1 MVNQGILA
9 KQNLVVN
16 GSFELILTNW
26 VRHPRNSPWITV
38 SSQMYNGTPINTL
51 AAGYAA
57 SISQEIVAPITPGQ
71 DARYVL
77 KFLCESRHEGIA
89 LVRLASAN
97 MEPVDIPI
105 LPGNQRNTGQPLD
118 FVPAEYEIALPSTFI
133 AGDIL
138 TFSLTS
144 PTSGPG
150 DYHLLVYLSGVAIE
164 LHLGPLKLKEFVLDG
179 QPHSPTSLVPLCLGA
194 ENTET
199 HMLSFQVD
207 NGNIWEGTAYS
218 LEFGSNPDGAVVA
231 YPDAS
236 IDHPLHEG
244 RALSCPAL
252 NLSAPHAMTLTLW
265 NQYHA
270 APFLLQASLWH
281 HRLDFLQVLPA
292 AYFPVLA
299 LNQSVR
305 LGVQVAS
312 FYTRQMLE
320 GVPVTW
326 TVAGRL
332 IQVNVTTGADGWAY
346 LDYWPDAAG
355 VFNIVASVPSLFYR
369 SGVVTQS
376 LEVNVLATDPWDEV
390 MAIVADKPEPWALK
404 AGWPNRGA
412 DYDLRITVPAVLVE
426 TEMSL
431 GWTGDSQEQL
441 EVGVSPQ
448 IDESVPITPSRELR
462 WRMRSGDV
470 LDGRFHLNLTCSKL
484 LLPSADKLMRLA
496 RNELE
501 IGRVIE
507 ADKTCVVDELESATV
522 QVEVVHRVTAGDGDP
537 VLGALAKWM
546 LPDGTIVHSTTG
558 AGGWTSVSYQ
568 PTSAGDHS
576 VVVQIQAHPDAMPIE
591 HTFVISAIATSRWK
605 SEVTF
610 LLDGVEVQRNT
621 LGVLCRR
628 GHSHTLK
635 VLPNA
640 GSAWI
645 DKKISLNWRSGDPD
659 IGLVISDPG
668 TSKTLVAE
676 GVEWTLASEA
686 ASSLSRQFQV
696 EFGLEG
702 EPTVRELSGRLV
714 HVDLKEDL
722 SLLLDQVSRPL
733 TGQPFDPC
741 LGAVHSFKVLPYP
754 LSPLLGLNI
763 WLKLTGTPLD
773 QLGASINPAPDQPH
787 PLDAGGVRWELNFI
801 DAVAGLFNLIVSVP
815 ELDFVADATP
825 MKLDH
830 NKLRLATLSD
840 PAVDP
845 VIGLDT
851 AWIWAWVVSHFT
863 GKPVAGAPVNWEAEG
878 KSTEVKTDA
887 EGASGFAFVPNSSG
901 EHLVTGS
908 IVSPFDGFK
917 EARSTS
923 TTALPSDPWGEV
935 RGSMD
940 GLTAVPV
947 GQQTYFPRRKAQHS
961 LEVSAPAGNALI
973 GRKLTLGMGGN
984 GPSKLGFVFA
994 TPNMLGLAQA
1004 FHGNLRYPFSVGD
1017 LTDGSCTFRLG
1028 AERLARLSPPMHM
1041 SVGKGD
1047 QVLTI
1052 SAANRAAPILY
1063 WGEAFVGFVR
1073 VLSSISGKAMVGVE
1087 VNCSGE
1093 NGETLTSVTDYYGNA
1108 KVRFVP
1114 KVPGQ
1119 SAVICSVGTGA
1130 SSQSVT
1136 LPYELLEPREIA
1148 SLTSPDTSGP
1158 VGTRVSAEIQVVS
1171 ARNGQPLQNVEV
1183 KWAFLDLVLRP
1194 STTDGAGKAMVE
1206 FGLPNMN
1213 RALLEAT
1220 VVGGLAGWV
1229 GEHLEFR
1236 VVPNV

>member
-1 MVNQGILA
+1 
-9 KQNLVVN
+9 
-16 GSFELILTNW
+16 
-26 VRHPRNSPWITV
+26 
-38 SSQMYNGTPINTL
+38 
-51 AAGYAA
+51 
-57 SISQEIVAPITPGQ
+57 
-71 DARYVL
+71 
-77 KFLCESRHEGIA
+77 
-89 LVRLASAN
+89 
-97 MEPVDIPI
+97 
-105 LPGNQRNTGQPLD
+105 
-118 FVPAEYEIALPSTFI
+118 
-133 AGDIL
+133 
-138 TFSLTS
+138 
-144 PTSGPG
+144 
-150 DYHLLVYLSGVAIE
+150 
-164 LHLGPLKLKEFVLDG
+164 
-179 QPHSPTSLVPLCLGA
+179 
-194 ENTET
+194 
-199 HMLSFQVD
+199 
-207 NGNIWEGTAYS
+207 
-218 LEFGSNPDGAVVA
+218 
-231 YPDAS
+231 
-236 IDHPLHEG
+236 
-244 RALSCPAL
+244 
-252 NLSAPHAMTLTLW
+252 
-265 NQYHA
+265 
-270 APFLLQASLWH
+270 
-281 HRLDFLQVLPA
+281 
-292 AYFPVLA
+292 
-299 LNQSVR
+299 
-305 LGVQVAS
+305 
-312 FYTRQMLE
+312 
-320 GVPVTW
+320 
-326 TVAGRL
+326 
-332 IQVNVTTGADGWAY
+332 
-346 LDYWPDAAG
+346 
-355 VFNIVASVPSLFYR
+355 
-369 SGVVTQS
+369 
-376 LEVNVLATDPWDEV
+376 
-390 MAIVADKPEPWALK
+390 
-404 AGWPNRGA
+404 
-412 DYDLRITVPAVLVE
+412 VPAVLVE
-426 TEMSL
+426 TRLSL
-431 GWTGDSQEQL
+431 GWKGDSQEQL
-441 EVGVSPQ
+441 KVGVSPQ
-448 IDESVPITPSRELR
+448 IDESVPITPSRELL
-462 WRMRSGDV
+462 WRMKNGDV

-501 IGRVIE
+501 IGRVLE

-568 PTSAGDHS
+568 PTSAGEHP

-591 HTFVISAIATSRWK
+591 HTFVISAIATSPWK

-628 GHSHTLK
+628 GQTHTLK

-645 DKKISLNWRSGDPD
+645 GKNISLRWRTADPV
-659 IGLVISDPG
+659 IGLDISDLGAP
-668 TSKTLVAE
+668 KPLLAQ
-676 GVEWTLASEA
+676 GVEWTLSSQA
-686 ASSLSRQFQV
+686 ASSLSRQFEV
-696 EFGLEG
+696 EFRLEG

-714 HVDLKEDL
+714 HVDLKEEL

-733 TGQPFDPC
+733 TGQQFDPC
-741 LGAVHSFKVLPYP
+741 LGAVHSLNVLPYA

-787 PLDAGGVRWELNFI
+787 RLNASGVQWELDFT
-801 DAVAGLFNLIVSVP
+801 AAMAGLFNLIVSLP
-815 ELDFVADATP
+815 ELNFVAVATP

-830 NKLRLATLSD
+830 NKLRLARLSD

-863 GKPVAGAPVNWEAEG
+863 GKPVAGAPVNWEVES

-887 EGASGFAFVPNSSG
+887 EGASGFAFEPNSSG

-917 EARSTS
+917 DARSTS
-923 TTALPSDPWGEV
+923 ATALPSDPWGEV

-947 GQQTYFPRRKAQHS
+947 GKQTYFPRRKAQHS

-994 TPNMLGLAQA
+994 PPNTLGLAQA
-1004 FHGNLRYPFSVGD
+1004 FHGSLSYPFSVGD

-1028 AERLARLSPPMHM
+1028 AERLARLSPPIHM
-1041 SVGKGD
+1041 SVGVGD

-1052 SAANRAAPILY
+1052 SAANRAAPTLY
-1063 WGEAFVGFVR
+1063 WGEAFVGVVS
-1073 VLSSISGKAMVGVE
+1073 VLSSISGKPMVGVE
-1087 VNCSGE
+1087 VNYAGE
-1093 NGETLTSVTDYYGNA
+1093 NGETFTGVTDYYGNS
-1108 KVRFVP
+1108 KVQFVP
-1114 KVPGQ
+1114 KVPGP

-1148 SLTSPDTSGP
+1148 SLTSPNTSGP
-1158 VGTRVSAEIQVVS
+1158 VGTRVSAEILVVS

-1183 KWAFLDLVLRP
+1183 KWAFLDLVLPP
-1194 STTDGAGKAMVE
+1194 STTDGVGKAKVE
-1206 FGLPNMN
+1206 FRLPNMN

-1220 VVGGLAGWV
+1220 VVGGLAGWA
-1229 GEHLEFR
+1229 EKYLEYR